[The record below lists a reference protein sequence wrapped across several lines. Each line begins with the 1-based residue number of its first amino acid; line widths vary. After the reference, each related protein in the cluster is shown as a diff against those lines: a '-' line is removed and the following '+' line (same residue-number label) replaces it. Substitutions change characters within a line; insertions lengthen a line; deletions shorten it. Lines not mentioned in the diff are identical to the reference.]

1 MLSILR
7 RTQEH
12 RPNAVELLDESRNG
26 QSMEGSW
33 RGMIAVPAPNLRECT
48 EERG

>member
-12 RPNAVELLDESRNG
+12 RHNAVELNDDSRKG
-26 QSMEGSW
+26 QNMEGSW
-33 RGMIAVPAPNLRECT
+33 RGMIGVPSRNLRECT